1 MITFTEHAQEKVRS
15 LIEAQGRDDLRLRLA
30 VQPGGC
36 SGLIQEMYFD
46 LRELDD
52 DEIIYLDDF
61 EVIID
66 KMSAPYLEGS
76 TVDYVDRID
85 QQGFT
90 LDNPNT
96 QATCACG
103 ASFA

>member
-1 MITFTEHAQEKVRS
+1 MITFTEKAHHKIIALLATQE
-15 LIEAQGRDDLRLRLA
+15 RDDLRLRLA

-36 SGLIQEMYFD
+36 SGLIHEMFFD
-46 LRELDD
+46 MRELDG
-52 DEIIYLDDF
+52 DEILDLEDF

-66 KMSAPYLEGS
+66 KMSIPYLANS
-76 TVDYVDRID
+76 TIDYTDRIE

-90 LDNPNT
+90 LNNPNT
-96 QATCACG
+96 ESTCACG